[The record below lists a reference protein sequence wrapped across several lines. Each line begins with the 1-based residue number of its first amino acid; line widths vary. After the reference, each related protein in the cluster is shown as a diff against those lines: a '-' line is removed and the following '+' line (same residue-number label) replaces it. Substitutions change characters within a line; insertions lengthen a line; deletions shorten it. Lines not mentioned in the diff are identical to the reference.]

1 MFLLQCIGRRW
12 RTTFRDQDDITFNHG
27 LQAKHEV
34 VTCGDKAK
42 LHKAEKKLT
51 KNYQ

>member
-1 MFLLQCIGRRW
+1 MTSLSTMDSRQN
-12 RTTFRDQDDITFNHG
+12 T
-27 LQAKHEV
+27 EV